1 MVVVVVEK
9 EEEGM
14 GKGGR
19 VSWSWRFYHKTTRIE
34 IRCVLSAN
42 KMARMAR
49 WIGRDLEEK

>member
-1 MVVVVVEK
+1 MVVAVVEK